1 MVKAK
6 LLVVDAESNESVH
19 SMLAEQ
25 GYQVH
30 LARTPEDTVL
40 SILEG
45 EPEVVIWS
53 EGLDHL
59 TEWQRVKTVLESRK
73 PFLSL
78 STKWSTN
85 TKRTSPERDVQLSL
99 DETTPVTS
107 AEGLILRLQ
116 SLALA
121 ESPLYFE

>member
-73 PFLSL
+73 TILVFVHQVVNQHEAHVSG
-78 STKWSTN
+78 
-85 TKRTSPERDVQLSL
+85 ERCSI
-99 DETTPVTS
+99 VT
-107 AEGLILRLQ
+107 G
-116 SLALA
+116 
-121 ESPLYFE
+121 